1 MGLAG
6 DNQRGD
12 TMSKRETY
20 YIEVTDT
27 FGGECNYCWI
37 RRYAVKASSERGAM
51 RVVGKHEGYNMRNE
65 GYNWTFVDACIAAYV
80 VDEVDAADVVRYV
93 KLN

>member
-1 MGLAG
+1 M
-6 DNQRGD
+6 
-12 TMSKRETY
+12 KPETY

-37 RRYAVKASSERGAM
+37 RRYAVKATSERGAM
-51 RVVGKHEGYNMRNE
+51 RVIGNHGGFNLRND
-65 GYNWTFVDACIAAYV
+65 GLKWNFKNACIAAYV
-80 VDEVDAADVVRYV
+80 VDDVQADDVSRYV

>member
-1 MGLAG
+1 M
-6 DNQRGD
+6 
-12 TMSKRETY
+12 KRETY

-37 RRYAVKASSERGAM
+37 RRYAVKATTERGAM
-51 RVVGKHEGYNMRNE
+51 RVVGSHEGFYLRND
-65 GYNWTFVDACIAAYV
+65 GIKWNVIGATIAAYV
-80 VDEVDAADVVRYV
+80 VDEVMPEEVVSYI